1 VAFPEGEF
9 PWTPRLLESFLLTS
23 SQRFK
28 LLRGD
33 YLNKNN
39 ICGVVVRNDM
49 AELDNITS
57 SQRPFDTILSLAL
70 IREHIPLVKDKAL
83 DFLARDG
90 YIVQRRYA
98 QIEQVLAK
106 ARTIEVSNNSK

>member
-1 VAFPEGEF
+1 
-9 PWTPRLLESFLLTS
+9 LESFLLTS
-23 SQRFK
+23 SRHFK

-39 ICGVVVRNDM
+39 ICGVVVRSNIK
-49 AELDNITS
+49 ELSDINS
-57 SQRPFDTILSLAL
+57 SQKPFDTILSLAL
-70 IREHIPLVKDKAL
+70 IREHIPLFKEKAL

-90 YIVQRRYA
+90 YIVQRRYS

-106 ARTIEVSNNSK
+106 ARAIDESNKLKL